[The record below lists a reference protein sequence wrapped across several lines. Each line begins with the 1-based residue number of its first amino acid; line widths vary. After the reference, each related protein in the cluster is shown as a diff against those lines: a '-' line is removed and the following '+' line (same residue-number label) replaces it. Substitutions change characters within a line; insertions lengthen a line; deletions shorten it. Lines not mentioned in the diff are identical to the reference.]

1 MLYPTFMFFVTT
13 FGAFDIEL
21 LGAMNICDVTQGVFT
36 PNNDYVDKTKYKKLQ
51 PCSSVNFQN
60 YFGIQM
66 SHNTFLIQQSNSF
79 NFFLKMLE
87 NSSLHHQMVW

>member
-1 MLYPTFMFFVTT
+1 MIFVTT

-21 LGAMNICDVTQGVFT
+21 LGAMNICDVTQAYGWVFT

-60 YFGIQM
+60 YFGI
-66 SHNTFLIQQSNSF
+66 
-79 NFFLKMLE
+79 
-87 NSSLHHQMVW
+87 

>member
-1 MLYPTFMFFVTT
+1 MLYPTFMVFVTT

-21 LGAMNICDVTQGVFT
+21 LGAMNICDVTQAYGWVFT

-79 NFFLKMLE
+79 NF
-87 NSSLHHQMVW
+87 